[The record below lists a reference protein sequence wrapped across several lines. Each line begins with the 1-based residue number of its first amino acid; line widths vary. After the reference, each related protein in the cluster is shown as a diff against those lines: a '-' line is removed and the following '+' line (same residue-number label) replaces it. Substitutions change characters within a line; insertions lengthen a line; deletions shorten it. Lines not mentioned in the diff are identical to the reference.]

1 MLRTIQL
8 TFLAAGLVAMSALA
22 ASAAQNPHS
31 AQAEQNRQSR
41 WARVRTPMALRK
53 IWDRRTSK
61 SKWEHVLKEAQKPAR
76 TSRRARSIALPR
88 VVAAQ
93 VSAFQE
99 PLP

>member
-31 AQAEQNRQSR
+31 AQSGAKPTKQMSSGANANGTAQN
-41 WARVRTPMALRK
+41 
-53 IWDRRTSK
+53 RRTSK

-93 VSAFQE
+93 VQHFRR